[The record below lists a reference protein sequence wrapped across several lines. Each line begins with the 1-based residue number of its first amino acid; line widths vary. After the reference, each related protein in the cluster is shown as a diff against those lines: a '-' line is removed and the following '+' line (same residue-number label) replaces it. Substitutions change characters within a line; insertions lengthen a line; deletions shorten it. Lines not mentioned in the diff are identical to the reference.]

1 MSAVAN
7 ARIQSQLNTPKE
19 WIMNNRM
26 FRIKSWEIGED
37 EIRSLIDS
45 LVKHKYSLNLIR
57 GKSGELK
64 GITLLYLTDDNDV
77 EIIRT
82 SVLITSSGTELRK
95 VSQFPKSDIASRTI
109 KTTAPIW
116 VTHARVYSIFSKY
129 NTDPQFYDISMDHK
143 INKSTQYPLIR
154 FHPTIVDRD
163 GKMTHVNVVYVE
175 FSPNPLCQND
185 SFVALSM
192 EHRTVVKNNISGE
205 MATLIFDKW
214 TVEKTHPISKKI
226 NVSSEPNIETKKKHK
241 VKKIVERVY

>member
-26 FRIKSWEIGED
+26 FRIKSWEIGEA
-37 EIRSLIDS
+37 EIRSLFDS
-45 LVKHKYSLNLIR
+45 LIKHKYSLNLIR

-64 GITLLYLTDDNDV
+64 GITLLYLTDDYDV
-77 EIIRT
+77 EKIRT
-82 SVLITSSGTELRK
+82 SLLITSSGTELRK
-95 VSQFPKSDIASRTI
+95 VSQISKSDIASRTI

-116 VTHARVYSIFSKY
+116 VTHARVFSIFSKY

-143 INKSTQYPLIR
+143 MNKSTQYPLIR

-175 FSPNPLCQND
+175 FSPKPSCQND

-192 EHRTVVKNNISGE
+192 EHRTQIKNNISGE

-214 TVEKTHPISKKI
+214 TVEKTHPISEKIKINAISEPKKI
-226 NVSSEPNIETKKKHK
+226 KAR
-241 VKKIVERVY
+241 KIVDRVY